1 MPINLKALQ
10 KRGAEV
16 EVTAYDMTSTVE
28 YDPTRFTPGFRAEYQ
43 REVRRLE
50 EERKAKQEAAKD
62 DPSITFDATDQYRN
76 NAKLLCM
83 LVKDWDIIAIDGKK
97 LPIEPDAILDNLP
110 DQLVT
115 HIMVMIWS
123 DVAQLGKSK
132 KTEPSETNAS
142 S

>member
-16 EVTAYDMTSTVE
+16 EVTAYDMTSIVE

-43 REVRRLE
+43 REARRLE
-50 EERKAKQEAAKD
+50 DERKAKQDAAKD
-62 DPSITFDATDQYRN
+62 DPTITYDVTDTYRG

-83 LVKDWDIIAIDGKK
+83 LIKDWDIIGVDGKK
-97 LPIEPDAILDNLP
+97 LPVEPEAILDNLP

-115 HIMVMIWS
+115 HIMLAIWQ
-123 DVAQLGKSK
+123 DVGQLGKSATK
-132 KTEPSETNAS
+132 SEHS
-142 S
+142 